1 MEPEDLTVLLLARA
15 GVVVPEAESD
25 RASRMLARPR
35 EQKAPQIASEPATVH
50 IPKSWG
56 E

>member
-15 GVVVPEAESD
+15 GVTVPEAESA

-35 EQKAPQIASEPATVH
+35 QQKDPKLESEPATVH